1 MSKNR
6 PYQICTKT
14 IMDTSDPNIV
24 FDEKGISDYYHN
36 FHENILPNWHTDEKG
51 FTELMQVADKIKK
64 EGIGKDFDCIIGLSG
79 GLDSSYVAYVA
90 KEILGLR
97 PLLFHVDAGWNTDK
111 IDVVSDILKIP
122 CPDASFDIILCSE
135 VLEHVPEPTHAILEF
150 SRLLKPNGLLILT
163 APFASFLHMAP
174 YHFSTGFTRYWY
186 EHHLAIRGFSITV
199 LEPNGS
205 WSSVLMQELQ
215 RLSGLAR
222 ANKSLYW
229 PFIFLYTYLGCTYL
243 RLHKYLAQPDFACF
257 GFHCVAVKL

>member
-1 MSKNR
+1 MFLYKKDLNESSRQAWLKKALGR
-6 PYQICTKT
+6 
-14 IMDTSDPNIV
+14 
-24 FDEKGISDYYHN
+24 
-36 FHENILPNWHTDEKG
+36 LP
-51 FTELMQVADKIKK
+51 A
-64 EGIGKDFDCIIGLSG
+64 
-79 GLDSSYVAYVA
+79 
-90 KEILGLR
+90 GLR
-97 PLLFHVDAGWNTDK
+97 ILDIGAGELKNKVLCEHLDYVSQDFCQYDGSDAEATAGLHRAGWNTDK

-150 SRLLKPNGLLILT
+150 SRLLKPNGSLILT

-186 EHHLAIRGFSITV
+186 EHHLASRGFSITE

-222 ANKSLYW
+222 TKKSLYW
-229 PFIFLYTYLGCTYL
+229 PFIFLYAYLGCTYL
-243 RLHKYLAQPDFACF
+243 RLHKHLSQPDFACF